1 MTVTQTGVDGGDC
14 VVLQKAQSETAV
26 SLGGRANAVHQM
38 RNADPVAATLDLW
51 PEHPRPPAPR
61 RSPPER
67 GGVGARQARPAP
79 PGAGGGYLDGC
90 TASELRADPRLREL
104 AEIGLSATWL
114 SVARQLGYDQF
125 VAMWRL
131 LSSDPALRN
140 DDDQIEL
147 HLRPF
152 RAFERY
158 QRNRYITTLVL
169 AGMKPRQIHE
179 LVRKDLGERLSRRHV
194 MRLAAEGRRK
204 GPVTG

>member
-1 MTVTQTGVDGGDC
+1 MTVTQTHSDGGDC
-14 VVLQKAQSETAV
+14 VVSQKAQSAGAAH
-26 SLGGRANAVHQM
+26 LGAGATAVHQR

-51 PEHPRPPAPR
+51 PEHPRPQDPPAKPPR
-61 RSPPER
+61 K
-67 GGVGARQARPAP
+67 GGVGGRQARPAA

-158 QRNRYITTLVL
+158 QRNRYIATLVL
-169 AGMKPRQIHE
+169 AGLRPSQIHE
-179 LVRKDLGERLSRRHV
+179 MVRKDLGERLSMRHI
-194 MRLAAEGRRK
+194 MRLAADGRRK
-204 GPVTG
+204 GAAI